1 MKRFLIK
8 FCLLFAIILGL
19 IGYYTWVVRSEL
31 SGDMG
36 SIGKIPFGHA
46 YDERIERP
54 YQDMDL
60 RVKTIHISAD
70 IPDSVITIGDSFS
83 HLGKYAYNNFL
94 ANRLDCGVSN
104 ITSSIWVPEQS
115 FVRLVNNGKIP
126 KNAIVIV
133 ESVEREVIGRLAN
146 LHFDDSAVE
155 PAPEVRQQGSQR
167 VDLLSETM
175 IWIRTTL
182 GVKQPIKKY
191 HITREL
197 FSHETRHK
205 ELYIYDSRWN
215 DTGDLRFLKKLT
227 ESNVV
232 KAWENLYR
240 LHQFAEEHGI
250 RMIYVIAAD
259 KYDMYEPFIVEEH
272 PKNPT
277 LDDCPDE
284 SWIINTKTLLQP
296 KAEADAKDIYS
307 INDTHW
313 SPIGAEMVAEEIMQ
327 RIKVCNDCEN

>member
-1 MKRFLIK
+1 M
-8 FCLLFAIILGL
+8 
-19 IGYYTWVVRSEL
+19 
-31 SGDMG
+31 
-36 SIGKIPFGHA
+36 
-46 YDERIERP
+46 
-54 YQDMDL
+54 
-60 RVKTIHISAD
+60 
-70 IPDSVITIGDSFS
+70 
-83 HLGKYAYNNFL
+83 
-94 ANRLDCGVSN
+94 ANRLDSEVSN

-126 KNAIVIV
+126 KGSTVIV

-146 LHFDDSAVE
+146 LNLDDAEFE
-155 PAPEVRQQGSQR
+155 PAPEVWQQGSQR

-182 GVKQPIKKY
+182 GLKQPIKKY
-191 HITREL
+191 HTIQEL

-205 ELYIYDSRWN
+205 DLYIYDSRWN

-227 ESNVV
+227 ESNVA
-232 KAWENLYR
+232 KARENLYR
-240 LHQFAEEHGI
+240 LYQFAEDHGI

-277 LDDCPDE
+277 LDACPDE

-296 KAEADAKDIYS
+296 KAAAGVKDIYR

-327 RIKVCNDCEN
+327 RIKACNDCEN